1 MTTQMLSVTLFH
13 NGTDLLLKQLA
24 SWLHKKVEE
33 IEANFCRIPLVS
45 HISTKHTGPAWE
57 GELQW
62 KQ

>member
-45 HISTKHTGPAWE
+45 HVSTKHTGPA
-57 GELQW
+57 
-62 KQ
+62 